1 MCNNAIGE
9 RMWYCDRP
17 APDFTMFCC
26 NTGCETKIIPA
37 SNEPI
42 YGKAKR
48 GWRIVTPSF
57 YHMYLRSEWTNAFS
71 TTKSVVEIIEEK
83 KRKTGKRN
91 KRNTAAP
98 AKRRKRN
105 KGSAGAPA
113 KRRKR
118 NKEGNTTA
126 SATDEIMNPAQL
138 TLSLQKIQDRLN
150 RTEQLLLD
158 ICTQI
163 HDTLDN

>member
-1 MCNNAIGE
+1 
-9 RMWYCDRP
+9 
-17 APDFTMFCC
+17 
-26 NTGCETKIIPA
+26 
-37 SNEPI
+37 
-42 YGKAKR
+42 
-48 GWRIVTPSF
+48 
-57 YHMYLRSEWTNAFS
+57 MYLRSEWTNAFS